1 MADGGASWRLDPVCG
16 WLEGVPVAGL
26 RVSAYVLIRRD
37 GGLTQYVPLHQRA
50 WHATASRFEDRTGCN
65 EFSIGIELEGWDRA
79 VRRRSIPSTRRAHR
93 DALGTL
99 AGHPARAGDSDIAIS
114 SPGRKTGLGP
124 AFEWRRLRT
133 LLSIYRS

>member
-1 MADGGASWRLDPVCG
+1 VADGGASWRLDPVCG

-65 EFSIGIELEGWDRA
+65 EFSIGIELEGWDRDPYEDVQYQVLA
-79 VRRRSIPSTRRAHR
+79 ELI
-93 DALGTL
+93 GTL
-99 AGHPARAGDSDIAIS
+99 STH
-114 SPGRKTGLGP
+114 
-124 AFEWRRLRT
+124 WRGIRPERVIRT
-133 LLSIYRS
+133 